1 MAGYLLDT
9 NILSEVRKGAEHAD
23 REVWQW
29 WAGCENAPLFVSV
42 LTFGEIRKGIE
53 RLRSRD
59 TAQALVL
66 DRWVAV
72 TIAGFQDRILDV
84 DSAVAERWG
93 RLQAIRPLP
102 DIDALLAA
110 SALHHDL
117 TLVTRNEAD
126 FEGLGVRVFNPF
138 GK

>member
-1 MAGYLLDT
+1 MPGYLLDT
-9 NILSEVRKGAEHAD
+9 NVLSEVRKGAKRAN

-29 WAGCENAPLFVSV
+29 WVGCENDPLYVSV

-59 TAQALVL
+59 AAQASVL
-66 DRWVAV
+66 DRWVVA
-72 TIAGFQDRILDV
+72 TMAGFQDRILDV
-84 DSAVAERWG
+84 DAAVAERWG
-93 RLQAIRPLP
+93 CLQAIRPLP

-126 FEGLGVRVFNPF
+126 FEGLGVRVVNPF
-138 GK
+138 LK